1 MSPPITNLTSARLA
15 YGPLTEA
22 HAELAQR
29 WANDFAV
36 SGPRGMQLRPYT
48 AETVRAWHERTRA
61 GQDRAWF
68 VIYEQKG
75 GRPIGETGFTQLDLF
90 HRTAEF
96 GILIGETDYWGKG
109 YGSEATRRMLAYG
122 FAQLRLHSVW
132 LRVSSA
138 NGRGLGAYRRAGFR
152 EAGRLREAQ
161 WIDGQLCDILLMD
174 CLASEFDAEGLGSGD
189 QEPRT
194 KDQEPQRH

>member
-1 MSPPITNLTSARLA
+1 MDSPIINFTSERLA
-15 YGPLTEA
+15 YGPLAEA
-22 HAELAQR
+22 HAELALR

-36 SGPRGMQLRPYT
+36 SGPRGMPLRPYA

-61 GQDRAWF
+61 GQDRAVF
-68 VIYEQKG
+68 VIYEES
-75 GRPIGETGFTQLDLF
+75 GRPIGETGFTQLDFF

-96 GILIGETDYWGKG
+96 GILIGETECWGKG
-109 YGSEATRRMLAYG
+109 YGTEATRRMLAYG

-138 NGRGLGAYRRAGFR
+138 NGRGLAAYRRAGFR

-161 WIDGQLCDILLMD
+161 WIDGQLCDIMLMD
-174 CLASEFDAEGLGSGD
+174 CLASEFETEGLGTGG
-189 QEPRT
+189 
-194 KDQEPQRH
+194 